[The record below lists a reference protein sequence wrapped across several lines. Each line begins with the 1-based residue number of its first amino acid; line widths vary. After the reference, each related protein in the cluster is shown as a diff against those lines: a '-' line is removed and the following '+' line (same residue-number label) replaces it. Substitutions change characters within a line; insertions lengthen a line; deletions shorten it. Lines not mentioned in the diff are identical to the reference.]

1 MAETFDFIIVGAGI
15 GGCVLASRLSQASS
29 SYSVLLI
36 EAGPDVT
43 DHPLVPNGM
52 KYSRLLHSELDW
64 DYKTVTQCYLDNR
77 ACYQAAGKAVSGGSA
92 IKGGGWLRGDE
103 EDYNDWARL
112 FRKTEHHHDEKS
124 VNTEIHGVEGPIR
137 TESVS
142 STGRK
147 YPLRDQI
154 KAAWASAGVH
164 ETADMNSGSPL
175 GVGELVEN
183 RQNGMRQLASTSYD
197 LSRVKVITET
207 LVKCVMIDDEN
218 QATGVELSDGAK
230 IAARREVIISSGAY
244 RTPQVLMLS
253 GIGPS
258 DELKKH
264 GIAQKVH
271 SPGVGKNFHDHF
283 AVTQWWAL
291 RHPEK
296 NLAMGSPG
304 WTDPSLF
311 RGLPMDFVTTQ
322 SVPLEGLKRALTI
335 DEGRL
340 VGHEHPLVHS
350 PRAHHETYV
359 VYAGA
364 NAENPKI
371 SLDDSHITTSIV
383 IMLLTSR
390 GLITLAS
397 KDPSDAPLIH
407 PNYCATEADRYVFRE
422 GLIKIMSML

>member
-1 MAETFDFIIVGAGI
+1 M
-15 GGCVLASRLSQASS
+15 
-29 SYSVLLI
+29 
-36 EAGPDVT
+36 
-43 DHPLVPNGM
+43 
-52 KYSRLLHSELDW
+52 
-64 DYKTVTQCYLDNR
+64 
-77 ACYQAAGKAVSGGSA
+77 
-92 IKGGGWLRGDE
+92 
-103 EDYNDWARL
+103 
-112 FRKTEHHHDEKS
+112 
-124 VNTEIHGVEGPIR
+124 
-137 TESVS
+137 
-142 STGRK
+142 
-147 YPLRDQI
+147 
-154 KAAWASAGVH
+154 
-164 ETADMNSGSPL
+164 
-175 GVGELVEN
+175 
-183 RQNGMRQLASTSYD
+183 
-197 LSRVKVITET
+197 
-207 LVKCVMIDDEN
+207 
-218 QATGVELSDGAK
+218 
-230 IAARREVIISSGAY
+230 
-244 RTPQVLMLS
+244 
-253 GIGPS
+253 
-258 DELKKH
+258 
-264 GIAQKVH
+264 
-271 SPGVGKNFHDHF
+271 
-283 AVTQWWAL
+283 TQWWAL